1 MSDHT
6 DTATIPDE
14 PDMSSAFLHVV
25 YDGPALE
32 QHRMDVRQLAPALL
46 ALGEVLEEAN
56 HIINDDRTK
65 VSVQVRA
72 SFKAGCFG
80 IDFDVA
86 QSFARQVMD
95 FFNSDQITAA
105 NNLLT
110 LLGFAGSG
118 TIGLISLIKW
128 LRGRK
133 IQNVVIL
140 ESGKVKVIVEGNDA
154 IEVEKA
160 VIDLFRSYRLRKA
173 LDAAV
178 KQPLDEEGIDSF
190 ATTTDPEK
198 ASFATVTKSERHYYA
213 TPPQE
218 DELISESEDI
228 AVLQLVNIAFRE
240 DNKWRFSDGSST
252 FFAELQDED
261 FRKRVDENDIAFS
274 KGDIL
279 RVRLAKR
286 QTLVNEDMKAEYRV
300 LEVLEHRKAGTQ
312 LKLPFSQQTPP
323 DQ

>member
-1 MSDHT
+1 
-6 DTATIPDE
+6 
-14 PDMSSAFLHVV
+14 MSSAFLHVV

-32 QHRMDVRQLAPALL
+32 HHRMDVRQLAPALL

-56 HIINDDRTK
+56 YAINDDRTK

-80 IDFDVA
+80 IDIDVA

-95 FFNSDQITAA
+95 FFNSEEITAA
-105 NNLLT
+105 NNLLA
-110 LLGFAGSG
+110 LIGFAGSG
-118 TIGLISLIKW
+118 LGLLGLIKW

-133 IQNVVIL
+133 IQNVIML
-140 ESGKVKVIVEGNDA
+140 ENGKVRVVVEGDDA
-154 IEVEKA
+154 LETEKA
-160 VIDLFRSYRLRKA
+160 VIELFRSYRLRKA
-173 LDAAV
+173 LDAAI
-178 KQPLDEEGIDSF
+178 KKPLDEEGIDSF
-190 ATTTDPEK
+190 ATTTDPQK
-198 ASFATVTKSERHYYA
+198 ANFATVSKEERYYYA

-228 AVLQLVNIAFRE
+228 AILQLVNIAFRE

-252 FFAELQDED
+252 FYAEVQDEA
-261 FRKRVDENDIAFS
+261 FLKRVDENDIAFS

-279 RVRLAKR
+279 KVRLAKR

-300 LEVLEHRKAGTQ
+300 TEVLEHRKANTQ
-312 LKLPFSQQTPP
+312 LKLPFSTQHPP
-323 DQ
+323 HDDTSSSTN

>member
-1 MSDHT
+1 MG
-6 DTATIPDE
+6 DTTGTAPAVDE
-14 PDMSSAFLHVV
+14 PDMSSAYLHVV

-56 HIINDDRTK
+56 QVINDDRTK

-95 FFNSDQITAA
+95 FFNSDQVTAA
-105 NNLLT
+105 NNLLA

-118 TIGLISLIKW
+118 TAGVLGLIKW

-133 IQNVVIL
+133 IENVIL
-140 ESGKVKVIVEGNDA
+140 LEEGRVRVVVEGDDA
-154 IEVEKA
+154 IETERA

-178 KQPLDEEGIDSF
+178 KKPLDEDGIDSF
-190 ATTTDPEK
+190 ATTTDPNKVE
-198 ASFATVTKSERHYYA
+198 FATVSKADRHYYA

-218 DELISESEDI
+218 DELISETEDVV
-228 AVLQLVNIAFRE
+228 VLQLVNIAFRE

-252 FFAELQDED
+252 FFAEVQDED
-261 FRKRVDENDIAFS
+261 FRRRVDENDVSFS

-279 RVRLAKR
+279 KVRLAKR
-286 QTLVNEDMKAEYRV
+286 QTLVNEDMKAEYKV
-300 LEVLEHRKAGTQ
+300 LEVLEHRKASTQ
-312 LKLPFSQQTPP
+312 LKLPFSRP
-323 DQ
+323 DNE